1 MTATTEGQKMS
12 IDIEIL
18 LSCQAAENEDGSI
31 YHRPSATS
39 ILDIWKVEGGYLSL
53 SGYVGI
59 NAKGI

>member
-1 MTATTEGQKMS
+1 MS